1 MYLDAYIETLNYTT
15 LTDVLFYRII
25 ILYIYMWE
33 NNFLRTLGIVQ
44 TSTIFSA

>member
-25 ILYIYMWE
+25 ILYIYMRE
-33 NNFLRTLGIVQ
+33 IFLRTLGIVQ